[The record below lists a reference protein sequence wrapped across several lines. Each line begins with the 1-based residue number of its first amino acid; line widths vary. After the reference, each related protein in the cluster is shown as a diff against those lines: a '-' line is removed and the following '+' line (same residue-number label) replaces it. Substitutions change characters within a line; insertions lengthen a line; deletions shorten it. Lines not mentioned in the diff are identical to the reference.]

1 MAKPSLGPARNFDL
15 NIEKILEGWE
25 ISHGIREL
33 IANALDE
40 EVLTGTPDIELT
52 QGMDGAWHI
61 RDFGRGLSYEH
72 LTQNENQEKL
82 CNPNQVI
89 GKFGVGLKDALATLK
104 RRGVAVL
111 ISSRH
116 NCIALTEAPKIG
128 FEDVVTLQ
136 ATVRGPRDPTMVGTD
151 IRLTPV
157 SANDIALAKSY
168 FLRFSNE
175 EILETTALGQILQ
188 RIENEQARIYVNGLL
203 VAREWNFLFSYNITS
218 LNAAMHRALNREHTN
233 VGRTAYMERVK
244 AILLSSTSKIISTTL
259 AIDLQQL
266 THGNSHDEVSW
277 NDIAVHACK
286 ISNEENAHVFV
297 TATQIEA
304 SPNLVMEITEA
315 GKDLIVISETVAKI
329 IKGSVDLSNKPMMS
343 LSNFVAGINQNTL
356 CDALAPDSLTPEETA
371 VFSRCAE
378 ICRLV
383 GGLPQ
388 GITIEVSETLQKD
401 VVFFVSRDGFWH
413 ADRRVIAIK
422 RSVLANLS
430 YFAGILLHELA
441 HARSGLPDVNRGFE
455 S

>member
-1 MAKPSLGPARNFDL
+1 
-15 NIEKILEGWE
+15 
-25 ISHGIREL
+25 
-33 IANALDE
+33 
-40 EVLTGTPDIELT
+40 
-52 QGMDGAWHI
+52 
-61 RDFGRGLSYEH
+61 
-72 LTQNENQEKL
+72 
-82 CNPNQVI
+82 
-89 GKFGVGLKDALATLK
+89 
-104 RRGVAVL
+104 
-111 ISSRH
+111 
-116 NCIALTEAPKIG
+116 
-128 FEDVVTLQ
+128 
-136 ATVRGPRDPTMVGTD
+136 
-151 IRLTPV
+151 
-157 SANDIALAKSY
+157 
-168 FLRFSNE
+168 
-175 EILETTALGQILQ
+175 
-188 RIENEQARIYVNGLL
+188 
-203 VAREWNFLFSYNITS
+203 
-218 LNAAMHRALNREHTN
+218 
-233 VGRTAYMERVK
+233 MERVK

-343 LSNFVAGINQNTL
+343 LSNFVA
-356 CDALAPDSLTPEETA
+356 
-371 VFSRCAE
+371 E

-455 S
+455 SELTIMLGSIAAKAIHQQG